1 MSHRQFSVRGGK
13 KPEDVHVISCQT
25 LKRICAIICSSRLC
39 AADVDKHLQHLL
51 HLLTEAV

>member
-25 LKRICAIICSSRLC
+25 LKRICVIICSSRLC